1 MRTLETIPHP
11 NMLIS
16 IMYMNEKFILKF
28 ESGPYEQIYKFTK
41 DMAADVEAVKKI
53 CDENFIDAVQKS
65 FNQMHE
71 NFKAKFSL

>member
-28 ESGPYEQIYKFTK
+28 EAGPYEQIYKFTK
-41 DMAADVEAVKKI
+41 DMAPDVEAVKKV
-53 CDENFIDAVQKS
+53 CDTNFIEEVQNS
-65 FNQMHE
+65 FNEMHE
-71 NFKAKFSL
+71 NFKKKFS